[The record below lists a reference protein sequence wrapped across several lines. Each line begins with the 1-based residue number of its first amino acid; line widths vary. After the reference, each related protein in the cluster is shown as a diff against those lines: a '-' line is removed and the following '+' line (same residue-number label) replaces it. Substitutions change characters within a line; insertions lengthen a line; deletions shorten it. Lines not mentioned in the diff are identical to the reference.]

1 MKMKKLMPNGV
12 MLENGIVLSYDDHYA
27 ALDDFKVRKE
37 QFMKEFVA
45 LKEKFGVNVII
56 DQYVDSDYGTVDTDI
71 IIRDAKY
78 GDGNIEDYVE
88 VGTMF
93 DE

>member
-1 MKMKKLMPNGV
+1 MPNGV